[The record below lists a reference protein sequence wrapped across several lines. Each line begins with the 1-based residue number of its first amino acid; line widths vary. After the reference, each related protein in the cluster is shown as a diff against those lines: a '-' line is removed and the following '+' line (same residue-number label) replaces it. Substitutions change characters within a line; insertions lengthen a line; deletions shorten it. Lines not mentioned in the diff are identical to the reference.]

1 MISLFGT
8 GIPLPAGGFFYRF
21 NRRFPPRTPGYHLD
35 MAANRL
41 LIGQIAL
48 ELKFLTR
55 EQLQECVD
63 LQAGQVQPKPIGT
76 LLVES
81 GFLTEA
87 QLQSAMEEQKR
98 RLEEPLPYAPAQR
111 GAVAFGRLIVD
122 RGLARQEHVNE
133 ALRAQQ
139 DLAERG
145 VRKRLGELLVEAG
158 HLPSEAVGEVLRSQG
173 KVLMACT
180 FCGAHLNVL
189 STIAEG
195 YPCRKCGMPLD
206 QKTGVI
212 SADDTAYLLPV
223 RDPRPMQAPEPAAV
237 PTASAG
243 LERTTLTPRP
253 LLNSD
258 LVQRIAQILTIIG
271 IITLLLYLFTRTS
284 A

>member
-1 MISLFGT
+1 
-8 GIPLPAGGFFYRF
+8 
-21 NRRFPPRTPGYHLD
+21 
-35 MAANRL
+35 MAPSNRL

-48 ELKFLTR
+48 ELKYLTR

-87 QLQSAMEEQKR
+87 QLQSVMEEQKR
-98 RLEEPLPYAPAQR
+98 RLEEQLPYAPAQR
-111 GAVAFGRLIVD
+111 GAVAFGRLIVE
-122 RGLARQEHVNE
+122 RGLACQEHVNE

-139 DLAERG
+139 DLADRG

-158 HLPSEAVGEVLRSQG
+158 HLEPETIGELLRSQG

-180 FCGAHLNVL
+180 FCGAHFNVL

-206 QKTGVI
+206 QKTGIV

-223 RDPRPMQAPEPAAV
+223 RDPRPPSPSEPPAGHASPAGGAPASPPPDAV
-237 PTASAG
+237 LG
-243 LERTTLTPRP
+243 
-253 LLNSD
+253 SD
-258 LVQRIAQILTIIG
+258 LVRRIAQILTIIG
-271 IITLLLYLFTRTS
+271 ILTLFLYLLTRTS